1 MFEHFQ
7 SKNRTIS
14 ISFPS
19 HALSPILPLCPL
31 QRGGPPPCRSDKQAR
46 KPTTTFGSLRG
57 CFHVETLTFPVH
69 SAQQEYH
76 KAMPS
81 SPDFSWWHPLPQV
94 LCGIWK
100 KENQSGIQ
108 MSFVFLHWGCLFT
121 PPLKTL
127 QDATRL
133 CSARP
138 RRCTFQAS
146 PSCQAPWK
154 PSEHN

>member
-19 HALSPILPLCPL
+19 HALSPILPLAHYKEEG
-31 QRGGPPPCRSDKQAR
+31 RPPADLTNKPQKANNIWKPQGMFPCWNLD
-46 KPTTTFGSLRG
+46 L
-57 CFHVETLTFPVH
+57 
-69 SAQQEYH
+69 
-76 KAMPS
+76 PS
-81 SPDFSWWHPLPQV
+81 SFCTAGVSQSNAILSWLADDIPFPQV

-100 KENQSGIQ
+100 KKIKVEFNEFCFPALGL
-108 MSFVFLHWGCLFT
+108 SFHT
-121 PPLKTL
+121 ALKTL